1 MQLEEPGNAPNKPVE
16 SNEPKPVN
24 TLLGYPS
31 AALTLVAGR
40 YPVSMTRETIEGVV
54 LEGPHEFEDES
65 TLETFCTEADKK
77 AKEGVEGHGYWRI
90 KSL

>member
-1 MQLEEPGNAPNKPVE
+1 
-16 SNEPKPVN
+16 
-24 TLLGYPS
+24 
-31 AALTLVAGR
+31 
-40 YPVSMTRETIEGVV
+40 MTRETIEGVV

-77 AKEGVEGHGYWRI
+77 AKEGVEGYGYWRI

>member
-1 MQLEEPGNAPNKPVE
+1 MNKP
-16 SNEPKPVN
+16 SEPDELKPVD

-31 AALTLVAGR
+31 AALKLAAGR

-54 LEGPHEFEDES
+54 LDGPHEFEDES
-65 TLETFCTEADKK
+65 KLEPFCTEADKRAK
-77 AKEGVEGHGYWRI
+77 AGVEGYWRI